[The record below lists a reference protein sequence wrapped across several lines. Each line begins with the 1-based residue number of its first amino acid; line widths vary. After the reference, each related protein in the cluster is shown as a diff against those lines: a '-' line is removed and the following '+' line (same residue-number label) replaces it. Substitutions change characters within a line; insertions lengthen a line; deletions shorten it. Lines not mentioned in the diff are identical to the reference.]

1 MKWLA
6 DENLRNAIVRGLL
19 RRAPGF
25 DIVRA
30 QDAQISGEDD
40 AVVLDWATRHDRTVL
55 THDVSTMI
63 PGLNTVLAFR
73 KA

>member
-6 DENLRNAIVRGLL
+6 DENLRNAIVRGIL

>member
-1 MKWLA
+1 VKWLA
-6 DENLRNAIVRGLL
+6 DENLRNAIVRGIL